1 MSDPD
6 PRRHANADAFSVV
19 SLTGLEDIRSR
30 VHSDI
35 PASLPLRLANAV
47 IISAERA
54 APCCKCAEG
63 QQEVG
68 GLRRITGAGREL
80 RGALR
85 RDKARVAVLPS
96 LELAIE
102 KGAPRRVVG
111 ERRQVGI
118 HAGNKAPGAIYA
130 AASFWLRGDMSS
142 VFRRHPASGQPS
154 AAIREMTTSR
164 SSKRQL
170 HFVAG
175 SQPADP
181 VSASPGKCYAPAPPI
196 GWSRRRWASQ
206 SLNASCRGPRRC
218 RAAPA

>member
-1 MSDPD
+1 W
-6 PRRHANADAFSVV
+6 
-19 SLTGLEDIRSR
+19 
-30 VHSDI
+30 
-35 PASLPLRLANAV
+35 
-47 IISAERA
+47 
-54 APCCKCAEG
+54 
-63 QQEVG
+63 
-68 GLRRITGAGREL
+68 ITSAGREL

-154 AAIREMTTSR
+154 AAIRELTTSR
-164 SSKRQL
+164 STCQL

-175 SQPADP
+175 NYPADP

-206 SLNASCRGPRRC
+206 SLN
-218 RAAPA
+218 

>member
-54 APCCKCAEG
+54 APCRKRAEG

-68 GLRRITGAGREL
+68 GLRWITSAGREL

-164 SSKRQL
+164 SSKCQL

-175 SQPADP
+175 S
-181 VSASPGKCYAPAPPI
+181 
-196 GWSRRRWASQ
+196 
-206 SLNASCRGPRRC
+206 
-218 RAAPA
+218 